1 MGRMGVIYTRIR
13 FMMLGQL
20 KSIIKKIE
28 PIHIGSIFLISI
40 ILCFSNQRTICFFT
54 VPSDIFTT

>member
-13 FMMLGQL
+13 FMMLGQS

-28 PIHIGSIFLISI
+28 PM
-40 ILCFSNQRTICFFT
+40 
-54 VPSDIFTT
+54 